1 MSNRY
6 VRVEIEDGIALV
18 TLDRPQTYN
27 SLNQDMMLELG
38 RLWPQIERDKDV
50 RVIVIAA
57 EGKHFCSGGD
67 LSSFAEATAEGR
79 FFMDIDDP
87 DFHGWTPRR
96 YGGTKPVVAAVQ
108 GICCGGGL
116 DFATEA
122 DIVVAAESA
131 QFFDPHVSVGFVS
144 SHESIHL
151 AQKIPLG
158 EVLMMSLMGNA
169 YRMSAQRAYET
180 GLAQRVVADD
190 QLLDSA
196 LEIARAI
203 AANAPM
209 AVRGTREAIWRSL
222 GNKVDDA
229 IQIAASYLYL
239 NLSSEDATEGPAA
252 FAEGRKPV
260 FTGAS
265 SKPFRPRMP

>member
-1 MSNRY
+1 MTY
-6 VRVEIEDGIALV
+6 TCLQVEVQDGIAVV
-18 TLDRPQTYN
+18 TLDRPDSLN
-27 SLNQDMMLELG
+27 SLNQEIMIELG

-50 RVIVIAA
+50 RVIVIAGA
-57 EGKHFCSGGD
+57 GRHFCSGGD

-96 YGGTKPVVAAVQ
+96 YGGTKPVIAAVQ

-144 SHESIHL
+144 SHEAIHL
-151 AQKIPLG
+151 AQKVPLG
-158 EVLMMSLMGNA
+158 EALMMTLMGNA
-169 YRMSAQRAYET
+169 YRMSAQRAYEV
-180 GLAQRVVADD
+180 GLAQRVVADED
-190 QLLDSA
+190 LLDAA
-196 LEIARAI
+196 LEIARAV

-209 AVRGTREAIWRSL
+209 AVRGTREALWRSI
-222 GNKVDDA
+222 GNNVDDA
-229 IQIAASYLYL
+229 VQIAASYLYL
-239 NLSSEDATEGPAA
+239 NLSSDDATEGPAA
-252 FAEGRKPV
+252 FSERRPPV

-265 SKPFRPRMP
+265 RMPFRRRMP